1 VTHPNDLNDVL
12 EGPWAEVLEHVAEA
26 VLVLDSK
33 RVLRFVNERARR
45 LFGYEE
51 DQPIGGRCKLT
62 TQGIDCENACPLTFA
77 LDRDMDRVDG
87 FSTVYHTRDGRAVPL
102 KVTVIPL
109 KSQDGEFKGA
119 LEILRPTEPDHGF
132 VLAGRGE
139 SSQVLHQRVRDA
151 ARSTEHVVLT
161 GEAPACADVASAIHR
176 LSGLADS
183 LFHVWTGSWSEITAW
198 PPGTMFAPSTDLE
211 EMLAAGPP
219 EGWRVIVGGEGART
233 ETDAGDPPT
242 CQRIDVPTPAELDDD
257 LPLIMAAWLNQLAPE
272 LAVHPRALERL
283 SRMAKEL
290 GFEGLQPVLYGAVAA
305 ADGQLDESHLPRDG
319 YRTAYLDELL
329 AQDDPLSALERR
341 LIYEVLERN
350 SWRMQDAA
358 DRLGISRVTLW
369 RKMKDHGIERPRN
382 DT

>member
-1 VTHPNDLNDVL
+1 VTHPNDLDDVL
-12 EGPWAEVLEHVAEA
+12 QGPWAEVLEHVAEA

-45 LFGYEE
+45 LFGYG
-51 DQPIGGRCKLT
+51 DGQPIGGRCKLT

-77 LDRDMDRVDG
+77 LDRDMDRVDD

-109 KSQDGEFKGA
+109 KSEDGEFKGA

-132 VLAGRGE
+132 VLAGRGA

-151 ARSTEHVVLT
+151 AKSTEHVVLT

-176 LSGLADS
+176 FSGLADS
-183 LFHVWTGSWSEITAW
+183 LFHVWTGSWSEIKAW
-198 PPGTMFAPSTDLE
+198 PPGTMFAPSTELE
-211 EMLAAGPP
+211 EMLATDPP
-219 EGWRVIVGGEGART
+219 EGWRVIVGRIGT
-233 ETDAGDPPT
+233 ETDRVDLPS
-242 CQRIDVPTPAELDDD
+242 CQRIDVPSPADFDDD

-272 LAVHPRALERL
+272 LAVHQRALERL
-283 SRMAKEL
+283 SRMAKDL
-290 GFEGLQPVLYGAVAA
+290 GFEGLQPVLHGAVGA

-350 SWRMQDAA
+350 SWRMKDAA

-382 DT
+382 GA

>member
-1 VTHPNDLNDVL
+1 VTQTDDLHDVL
-12 EGPWAEVLEHVAEA
+12 EGPWAEVLEHVEDA
-26 VLVLDSK
+26 VLILDSR

-62 TQGIDCENACPLTFA
+62 TRGIDCENSCPLTFA
-77 LDRDMDRVDG
+77 LETDMDCVDD

-109 KSQDGEFKGA
+109 KSKTGEFRGA

-139 SSQVLHQRVRDA
+139 AAQILRQKVREAAGSSD
-151 ARSTEHVVLT
+151 HVVLT
-161 GEAPACADVASAIHR
+161 GEAPACADVASTIHR
-176 LSGLADS
+176 VSGLADS
-183 LFHVWTGSWSEITAW
+183 LFHVWTGSWSEITVW
-198 PPGTMFAPSTDLE
+198 PPGTMYAPSSGLE
-211 EMLAAGPP
+211 EMLASDPP
-219 EGWRVIVGGEGART
+219 AGWRVIVGRT
-233 ETDAGDPPT
+233 ESGDLDT
-242 CQRIDVPTPAELDDD
+242 TETQMIDVPITADFDDD
-257 LPLIMAAWLNQLAPE
+257 LPLIMAAWLNQLDPE

-283 SRMAKEL
+283 SRMAREL
-290 GFEGLQPVLYGAVAA
+290 GFEGLQPVLHGAVAA

-319 YRTAYLDELL
+319 YRTAYVDELL
-329 AQDDPLSALERR
+329 AQEDPLSALERR
-341 LIYEVLERN
+341 LIYEVLERS
-350 SWRMQDAA
+350 SWKMQDAA

-382 DT
+382 GA